1 MPVRQMAPMSQI
13 HRQNLVPMLQK
24 SEIHRRVGL
33 RPRMRLD
40 IRMLRPKQLLGPIDR
55 CLLHVIHKLTSA
67 IPATPG
73 ITLRILVR

>member
-1 MPVRQMAPMSQI
+1 MGQMPSMSQI

-24 SEIHRRVGL
+24 SEIHCRVGL

-40 IRMLRPKQLLGPIDR
+40 IRMFRPKQLLGPIDR
-55 CLLHVIHKLTSA
+55 CLLHIIHKLTSA